1 MLIRLDSSQRTPL
14 TEQIV
19 KGVARLIQDRV
30 LRPGARLPSIR
41 HFAATHNVSKFT
53 VVNAY
58 DQLVV
63 AGCVRSRP
71 GAGFYVS
78 RPCRLE
84 ETAET
89 EPQADGARDVLWL
102 MRRQTNQKCFRHRP
116 GSGWLP
122 QSWHEEN
129 GLDRAM
135 RELARRKVDG
145 LDSGYGD
152 PLGYA
157 PLRTHVCRLLAEHGI
172 EACPKQI
179 LLTGGVAGGVDL
191 VARHLVRPDDAVLVD
206 DPGFY
211 QWFGHMRALGAV
223 VHGVPWT
230 GEGPDLER
238 LEELAKAHRPR
249 LFITTPVVQNPTG
262 ASISPGNAFKL
273 LKLAERYDFRIVED
287 AIFALCHPDAP
298 PRLAGLDQLDRV
310 IFVTSFSKIL
320 SPRLRVGMLAGHKD
334 LVGDLADLKLL
345 TQSASSE
352 YAERL
357 VCEVIDQGSYRKLR
371 GRLVA
376 RVQKARVA
384 AIQRLEAFGLGP
396 ADDGTHGLFAWLD
409 VPGHADTTPLA
420 EAAIER
426 SMLLAPGAL
435 FQPDM
440 EPSPKM
446 RFNVAYCQD
455 DSMFRELD
463 LLLNA
468 TARGGSRQWAGA
480 GRPRREA
487 RHPVPAAAGHHP

>member
-1 MLIRLDSSQRTPL
+1 MLIRLDASQRTPL

-19 KGVARLIQDRV
+19 RGAVRLIEERV
-30 LRPGARLPSIR
+30 LRPGTRLPSIR
-41 HFAATHNVSKFT
+41 HFADTHHVSKFT

-63 AGCVRSRP
+63 AGYVRSRP
-71 GAGFYVS
+71 GAGFYVD
-78 RPCRLE
+78 RPCQLE

-89 EPQADGARDVLWL
+89 EPRAARARDVLWL
-102 MRRQTNQKCFRHRP
+102 LRNQTNQKCFRHRP
-116 GSGWLP
+116 GSGSLPKSWL
-122 QSWHEEN
+122 EEN

-135 RELARRKVDG
+135 RELARRIVEG
-145 LDSGYGD
+145 LDSGYGE

-157 PLRTHVCRLLAEHGI
+157 PLRSHVCRLLAEHGI
-172 EACPKQI
+172 EARPKQV
-179 LLTGGVAGGVDL
+179 LLTSGVAGGVDL

-206 DPGFY
+206 DPGYY

-230 GEGPDLER
+230 GDGPDLER
-238 LEELAKAHRPR
+238 LEELAEAHRPR
-249 LFITTPVVQNPTG
+249 LFITSPVVQNPTG
-262 ASISPGNAFKL
+262 ASISQGNAFKL
-273 LKLAERYDFRIVED
+273 LKLAERYDFHIVED

-320 SPRLRVGMLAGHKD
+320 SPRLRVGILAGHKD

-357 VCEVIDQGSYRKLR
+357 VCEVIDHGNYRKFR
-371 GRLVA
+371 SRLIA
-376 RVQKARVA
+376 RIQKARVA

-396 ADDGTHGLFAWLD
+396 ADDGAHGLFAWLD
-409 VPGHADTTPLA
+409 IPGVADTTPLA
-420 EAAIER
+420 EAAVDR
-426 SMLLAPGAL
+426 GMLLAPGAL
-435 FQPDM
+435 FQPHM

-463 LLLNA
+463 ILLN
-468 TARGGSRQWAGA
+468 TADCTGIRQS
-480 GRPRREA
+480 
-487 RHPVPAAAGHHP
+487 AAA